1 MLNTQKSAGNSFK
14 VKLNSDVS
22 KREGGIANE
31 IGLNTILEV
40 SNISALIN
48 E

>member
-1 MLNTQKSAGNSFK
+1 LIVNKSSGK
-14 VKLNSDVS
+14 VKLNSDVA

-40 SNISALIN
+40 SNISGIIN